1 MGTDLPAR
9 EPLLRALVDICGPDF
24 ARTAGPSDTVAGRLA
39 SFVAAPA
46 TTAAVADT
54 MRLAGERGLAVI
66 PRGSGSKLD
75 WGTPPPGVD
84 LLLDTGRLDGIWH
97 HDAEAGTA
105 EIGTGTTVRA
115 VQAALAL
122 RGQRLAVDPPSVT
135 ATFGGVLAV
144 NETGPLRHRFGTAA
158 DQVVSVAYVGRDGEV
173 ATSDG
178 ENGSPGIAEID
189 GVLLSA
195 RVRLEPLPAVRRWVS
210 VPVATPR
217 DVQDLIAETLSRQVG
232 PSAVEMDLPAGSQPT
247 AAGHLRVVP
256 PPGSGPSGGTAAG
269 RLRVVPPEGSAGH
282 LRAVPSP
289 GSAGQPRAVPSR
301 GSGTAARGAL
311 AVLLEG
317 EPADVAQRAADLEKS
332 LGRDA
337 TTSPVAPG
345 WWGRYPF
352 GPDDVA
358 LRIAVP
364 AADLQ
369 SAVYALRDV
378 TGMPVPVRGSAGRG
392 IVHAVLPGTLAAERV
407 EGILDAVRGVLL
419 ARGGR
424 CVAISAPRAISTE
437 IDMASRQD
445 LF

>member
-1 MGTDLPAR
+1 MGADLPAR

-46 TTAAVADT
+46 TAAAVADT
-54 MRLAGERGLAVI
+54 MRLAAERGLAVI
-66 PRGSGSKLD
+66 ARGSGSKLD

-122 RGQRLAVDPPSVT
+122 RGQRLAVDPPSMT
-135 ATFGGVLAV
+135 ATLGGVLAV
-144 NETGPLRHRFGTAA
+144 NETGPLRYRFGTAA
-158 DQVVSVAYVGRDGEV
+158 DQVISVTYVGRDGEV

-178 ENGSPGIAEID
+178 EDGRPGIAEID

-217 DVQDLIAETLSRQVG
+217 DVQDLVAETLSRRVG
-232 PSAVEMDLPAGSQPT
+232 PSAVEVDLPAGSRPA

-256 PPGSGPSGGTAAG
+256 PPGPVPSGSAT
-269 RLRVVPPEGSAGH
+269 AGH
-282 LRAVPSP
+282 LRVVPSP
-289 GSAGQPRAVPSR
+289 GSAGQPPAVPSR
-301 GSGTAARGAL
+301 GSGSAPHGAL

-317 EPADVAQRAADLEKS
+317 DPADVAHRAAGLEKT

-337 TTSPVAPG
+337 TISPVAPG

-378 TGMPVPVRGSAGRG
+378 TGMPVPIRGSAGRG

-424 CVAISAPRAISTE
+424 CVAISAPRAISAE
-437 IDMASRQD
+437 IDMASRRD